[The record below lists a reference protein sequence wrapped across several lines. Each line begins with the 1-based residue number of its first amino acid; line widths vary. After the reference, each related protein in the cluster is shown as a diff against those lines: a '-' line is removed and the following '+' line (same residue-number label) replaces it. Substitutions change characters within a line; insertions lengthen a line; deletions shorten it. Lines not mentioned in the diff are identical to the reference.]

1 MSDEFWAIL
10 IAGAAVSYS
19 IVWLTRTIRQ
29 MLAAIIDKQ
38 SKRNKI
44 LQGLDTRLSYIGLL
58 MKDLPGIKEAEAKR
72 PNPFFT
78 IRPKADSPGDKS

>member
-10 IAGAAVSYS
+10 VAGAAVAYS
-19 IVWLTRTIRQ
+19 ITWLTRTIRQ
-29 MLAAIIDKQ
+29 MLAIIVDKQ

-44 LQGLDTRLSYIGLL
+44 LQELDARLSYISLL

-78 IRPKADSPGDKS
+78 IRPKTEASDDKS